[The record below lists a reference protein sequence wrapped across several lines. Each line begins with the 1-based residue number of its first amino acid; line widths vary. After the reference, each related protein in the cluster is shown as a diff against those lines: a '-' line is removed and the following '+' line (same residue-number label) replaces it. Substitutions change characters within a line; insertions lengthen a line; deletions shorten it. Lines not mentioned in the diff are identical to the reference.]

1 MFTEKAEV
9 QKSILSLAM
18 EGFVFVWAIN
28 WTWRRPRAFTVALMV
43 TEDEQRLNYVRN
55 MA

>member
-18 EGFVFVWAIN
+18 EGFVFVWAN
-28 WTWRRPRAFTVALMV
+28 GHGVGPGRSRWR
-43 TEDEQRLNYVRN
+43 
-55 MA
+55 